1 MSNDNENNS
10 NSFCLFN
17 QHYEINS
24 NLSNNDIL
32 NFDVNYNTFNLNINF
47 DNQFDIEENLY
58 KIENMNQNDDNINNF
73 SDNFQAQIQKKKH
86 V

>member
-47 DNQFDIEENLY
+47 DNQFDIE
-58 KIENMNQNDDNINNF
+58 
-73 SDNFQAQIQKKKH
+73 
-86 V
+86 